1 VKEFDPFPLWF
12 VVILLW
18 LRKRML
24 RRQAAAAGGVSTT
37 DWRSYLVLLD
47 LVFYDIPIPTNRLET
62 WLVMRLQEWID
73 REISNVNTLLLARVL
88 MVGMV
93 PVGDEPILPCRESHS

>member
-1 VKEFDPFPLWF
+1 VKEFDPLPIWF

-24 RRQAAAAGGVSTT
+24 RRQAAAAGGVTTT

-47 LVFYDIPIPTNRLET
+47 LVFYDIPVPTNRFEI
-62 WLVMRLQEWID
+62 WLVRRLQEWID
-73 REISNVNTLLLARVL
+73 REISNINILLRAGIL
-88 MVGMV
+88 MIGMV
-93 PVGDEPILPCRESHS
+93 PVDDGPIVPRREMRS